1 MSMTPA
7 AASTLN
13 GNSICFEVRD
23 GIRRINCAVSDE
35 ALDAVSGLTAPST
48 PMERRKS
55 FDRFR
60 TLIHAAAMLRL
71 RALAP
76 GSVGPLVLTYRDLR
90 CVPPESGTPSFGSSA
105 KGPTRPAPSG
115 GVPATPAIASSDA
128 ATFKPAS

>member
-7 AASTLN
+7 AASTLD
-13 GNSICFEVRD
+13 GNSIRFEVRD
-23 GIRRINCAVSDE
+23 GIRRISCAVSDE
-35 ALDAVSGLTAPST
+35 ALDTVSGLTAPST

-71 RALAP
+71 RALVP
-76 GSVGPLVLTYRDLR
+76 GSVGPLVLTHRDLR

-105 KGPTRPAPSG
+105 KGSTRPAPFG
-115 GVPATPAIASSDA
+115 GVPATPAIASKDA
-128 ATFKPAS
+128 ATFEPAA